1 MTKPGDYGSIKK
13 RNGEFSLWRVPNFLM
28 ETRGYYLGKHDPCFD
43 KLAKARAIVGV
54 LILVGAA
61 YAYPGY
67 TGPYGELI
75 PTTGY
80 VWPGIRT
87 LLRFDSIWITSIVYT
102 LALLVIL
109 IILFILLIIITTRSN
124 ALPAALNLLCW
135 SLVTIGLF
143 TGLFVLFAAAG
154 RLPQTSGWASL
165 YDLALILPVVLF
177 VKVIYL
183 AATDVFRADDAH
195 PLLAP
200 VVTTGASW
208 WLLYTL
214 GPPTGLPHDAG
225 LLLTYGGPG
234 TITILNVLACCS
246 LIAEHG
252 NPLFPDG
259 PGSVAERGPVDAR
272 GVFPRRTGSVVGEE
286 LSRRRFLGKG
296 LKVTAAAVGAFTIVE
311 RRPLVSS
318 SVNPL
323 VDAFLGPPSDTLSS
337 GALVT
342 SVAFSSSGHMLA
354 VGTTDSLVLLWN
366 VTNPAHPMRLGQG
379 PAPTDQLG
387 ISCVTFSPDGRI
399 LASASGDDTID
410 LWDVT
415 AAALPTSPG
424 QPIIAFTGVSSVAF
438 SPSGRTLASVSNGG
452 YNNLGDGSGIVQ
464 LWDVTDQVHA
474 VMLGQSFATQ
484 VGFSS
489 VAFSPDGRTLASGDL
504 SGMVQLWDV
513 ADPARPAA
521 LGQPLTPSAEGY
533 TFVAFSPVGHMLASG
548 NGDGVIQLW
557 DVADPARPAA
567 LGRPLGIVNAVS
579 SVAFSPNGRSL
590 AASSNRGFSNLGAF
604 DSPGAIRLWDISD
617 PAHPV
622 GLSGFSTASP
632 GFCSV
637 AFSPDGR
644 TLASGSDGSG
654 HGDSPGMIQLWNV
667 TDPARSTPLGQ
678 PLS

>member
-1 MTKPGDYGSIKK
+1 MTRRGDYGSI
-13 RNGEFSLWRVPNFLM
+13 RNKDGRFSLWLVPNFLM
-28 ETRGYYLGKHDPCFD
+28 EARGYYLGKRDPWPAN
-43 KLAKARAIVGV
+43 LAKARAFVGV
-54 LILVGAA
+54 AILVGVA

-67 TGPYGELI
+67 TGPFGELI

-87 LLRFDSIWITSIVYT
+87 LLRFDSIWITSTVYT
-102 LALLVIL
+102 LSLLVIL
-109 IILFILLIIITTRSN
+109 IILFILLIIITTRSS

-143 TGLFVLFAAAG
+143 AGLFALFAAAG

-165 YDLALILPVVLF
+165 YDLALIIPVVLF

-208 WLLYTL
+208 WLLLIL
-214 GPPTGLPHDAG
+214 GPPTGLSHDAG

-234 TITILNVLACCS
+234 TITFINVLACLS
-246 LIAEHG
+246 LVAEHG

-259 PGSVAERGPVDAR
+259 PGSVAKPGAVRAC
-272 GVFPRRTGSVVGEE
+272 GVFPGRTEAVAGGQ
-286 LSRRRFLGKG
+286 LSRRRFLGEA
-296 LKVTAAAVGAFTIVE
+296 LKVTAFAAAVCTVVE
-311 RRPLVSS
+311 YRPLVNSLA
-318 SVNPL
+318 NPL
-323 VDAFLGPPSDTLSS
+323 VDVFLGPSSGTLSN

-342 SVAFSSSGHMLA
+342 SVAFSPSGHMLA
-354 VGTTDSLVLLWN
+354 AGTTDSLVQLWD
-366 VTNPAHPMRLGQG
+366 VTHLAHPVRLGQ
-379 PAPTDQLG
+379 APTDQLG
-387 ISCVTFSPDGRI
+387 ISCVAFSPGGRI

-415 AAALPTSPG
+415 DPALPTSPG

-438 SPSGRTLASVSNGG
+438 SPDGRTLASVCNGG
-452 YNNLGDGSGIVQ
+452 YNNLGDGSGIIQ
-464 LWDVTDQVHA
+464 LWDVTDPVHA
-474 VMLGQSFATQ
+474 TILGQSFATE

-489 VAFSPDGRTLASGDL
+489 VAFSPDGRALASGDL
-504 SGMVQLWDV
+504 AGMV
-513 ADPARPAA
+513 
-521 LGQPLTPSAEGY
+521 
-533 TFVAFSPVGHMLASG
+533 
-548 NGDGVIQLW
+548 QLW

-567 LGRPLGIVNAVS
+567 LGRPLGIVSAVS
-579 SVAFSPNGRSL
+579 TVAFSPDGRSL

-617 PAHPV
+617 PAHPA
-622 GLSGFSTASP
+622 GLSGFSSASP
-632 GFCSV
+632 GFCTV

-654 HGDSPGMIQLWNV
+654 HGVSPGAIQLWNL
-667 TDPARSTPLGQ
+667 TGPARSTALGQ

>member
-1 MTKPGDYGSIKK
+1 VTQPGDYGSIKK
-13 RNGEFSLWRVPNFLM
+13 KNGKFSLWRVPNFLM
-28 ETRGYYLGKHDPCFD
+28 ETRGYYLGKHDPWFD
-43 KLAKARAIVGV
+43 TLAKARAIVGV
-54 LILVGAA
+54 LILVGVA

-67 TGPYGELI
+67 TGPFGELI

-87 LLRFDSIWITSIVYT
+87 LLRFDSLWITSIVYT

-109 IILFILLIIITTRSN
+109 IILFILLIIITTRSS

-143 TGLFVLFAAAG
+143 AGLFVLFAAAG

-165 YDLALILPVVLF
+165 YDLALIIPVALF

-195 PLLAP
+195 PFLAP
-200 VVTTGASW
+200 VVTTIASW
-208 WLLYTL
+208 WLLRIL

-234 TITILNVLACCS
+234 TITILNGLACWC

-259 PGSVAERGPVDAR
+259 PASVAEPGPVDAR
-272 GVFPRRTGSVVGEE
+272 GVFPRRTESVAGEQ
-286 LSRRRFLGKG
+286 LSRRRFLGGG
-296 LKVTAAAVGAFTIVE
+296 LKVTAFAVGAFTVVE
-311 RRPLVSS
+311 RRPLVNSLA
-318 SVNPL
+318 NPL
-323 VDAFLGPPSDTLSS
+323 VDVFLSPPSDTLSS

-342 SVAFSSSGHMLA
+342 SVAFSPSGHMLA
-354 VGTTDSLVLLWN
+354 AGTTDSLVLLWD
-366 VTNPAHPMRLGQG
+366 VTDLACPMHLGQ
-379 PAPTDQLG
+379 APTDQLG
-387 ISCVTFSPDGRI
+387 ISCVAFSPDGRI

-410 LWDVT
+410 LWDITNPAV
-415 AAALPTSPG
+415 PTSPG

-438 SPSGRTLASVSNGG
+438 SPDGRTLASVCNGG

-474 VMLGQSFATQ
+474 AMLGQSFATQ
-484 VGFSS
+484 LGFSS

-521 LGQPLTPSAEGY
+521 LGQSLTPSAEGY
-533 TFVAFSPVGHMLASG
+533 TFVAFSPVGHTLASG

-557 DVADPARPAA
+557 EVTDPARPAA

-579 SVAFSPNGRSL
+579 SVAFSPDGRTL

-622 GLSGFSTASP
+622 GSSGFSTASP

-644 TLASGSDGSG
+644 TLASGSDGG
-654 HGDSPGMIQLWNV
+654 NGYTPGSAQLWNIA
-667 TDPARSTPLGQ
+667 DPARPVALGRPLG
-678 PLS
+678 

>member
-1 MTKPGDYGSIKK
+1 VTQPGDYGSIKK
-13 RNGEFSLWRVPNFLM
+13 KNGKFSLWRVPNFLM
-28 ETRGYYLGKHDPCFD
+28 EARGYYLGERDSRFD
-43 KLAKARAIVGV
+43 FLAKARAFFGV
-54 LILVGAA
+54 VILVVVA

-67 TGPYGELI
+67 TGPAGELI

-87 LLRFDSIWITSIVYT
+87 LLRFDSIWLTSIVYS
-102 LALLVIL
+102 LALLVIM
-109 IILFILLIIITTRSN
+109 IILFTLLIIITTRSS
-124 ALPAALNLLCW
+124 ALPAALNQLCW
-135 SLVTIGLF
+135 SFVTIGLF
-143 TGLFVLFAAAG
+143 AGLFVVFAVAG
-154 RLPQTSGWASL
+154 SLPQSGGWA
-165 YDLALILPVVLF
+165 ALTALVLIVPAILFL
-177 VKVIYL
+177 KVIYL

-208 WLLYTL
+208 GLALTL
-214 GPPTGLPHDAG
+214 GIPSGVPHDLQLVMG
-225 LLLTYGGPG
+225 YGGAVIV
-234 TITILNVLACCS
+234 TAINVVTCVLMVVKYR
-246 LIAEHG
+246 
-252 NPLFPDG
+252 NPLFPGG
-259 PGSVAERGPVDAR
+259 PRSAIKRGPVRAR
-272 GVFPRRTGSVVGEE
+272 SVFPERGGRVAGEA
-286 LSRRRFLGKG
+286 LSRRRFLGGG
-296 LKVTAAAVGAFTIVE
+296 LKVTAAVAAVCIVLE
-311 RRPLVSS
+311 IRPLENRLA
-318 SVNPL
+318 NPL
-323 VDAFLGPPSDTLSS
+323 VDVFLGPPSDTLSS

-342 SVAFSSSGHMLA
+342 SVAFSPSGHMLA
-354 VGTTDSLVLLWN
+354 AGTTDSLVLLWD
-366 VTNPAHPMRLGQG
+366 VTNLTRPMHLGQ
-379 PAPTDQLG
+379 APTDQLG
-387 ISCVTFSPDGRI
+387 ISCVAFSPDGRI
-399 LASASGDDTID
+399 LATASGDDTID
-410 LWDVT
+410 LWDIT
-415 AAALPTSPG
+415 NPALPTSPG

-438 SPSGRTLASVSNGG
+438 SPDGRTLASVCNGG

-474 VMLGQSFATQ
+474 AMLGQSFATQ

-521 LGQPLTPSAEGY
+521 LGQSLTPSAEGY
-533 TFVAFSPVGHMLASG
+533 TYVAFSPAGQTLASG

-567 LGRPLGIVNAVS
+567 MGRPLGIVNAVS
-579 SVAFSPNGRSL
+579 SVAFSPDGRTL

-644 TLASGSDGSG
+644 TLASGSDGG
-654 HGDSPGMIQLWNV
+654 GGDGDSPGTIQLWNV
-667 TDPARSTPLGQ
+667 TDPARSTTLGQ